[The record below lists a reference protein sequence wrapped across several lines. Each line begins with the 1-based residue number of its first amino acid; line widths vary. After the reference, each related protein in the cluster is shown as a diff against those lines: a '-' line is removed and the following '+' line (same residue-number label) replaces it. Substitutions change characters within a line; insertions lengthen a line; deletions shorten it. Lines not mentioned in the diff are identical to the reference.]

1 MRVLTY
7 KSCKEHCE
15 LYNETHG
22 SIAINSCRIELTQEY
37 IILLSKVFT
46 VIYRAGKRTNVENTK
61 FIHLNLSA
69 RTYSIDDFNAKVK
82 IVMLQQRQDWEI
94 PQIKDLRLVITEDYT
109 FMAFLF
115 LSRLICKIY
124 ILKILC

>member
-15 LYNETHG
+15 LYSETHG

-109 FMAFLF
+109 FMVFLF